1 MNFDVTNTLLDS
13 PLIVVSTLQT
23 KLIDLK
29 SYYPIVDVNYT
40 IKTAETVYYE
50 ANFAFQPNFT
60 SITEN
65 SVTLNISLS
74 NFGTVYALIIDYE
87 TDLLNRNAHQKT
99 IIGENYTQIN
109 GSLDIYK
116 PTSKQISKGL
126 SRENFKFHIVDKSI
140 LINKKN
146 ENFTLEFKDLLSNHS
161 YYIYITSGNVYP
173 EPDLLDSSKIVGL
186 NFTTLVKI
194 EIEAQSGMIKLL
206 LRISFFFIIF
216 IGAII

>member
-1 MNFDVTNTLLDS
+1 M
-13 PLIVVSTLQT
+13 
-23 KLIDLK
+23 
-29 SYYPIVDVNYT
+29 
-40 IKTAETVYYE
+40 
-50 ANFAFQPNFT
+50 
-60 SITEN
+60 
-65 SVTLNISLS
+65 
-74 NFGTVYALIIDYE
+74 
-87 TDLLNRNAHQKT
+87 
-99 IIGENYTQIN
+99 
-109 GSLDIYK
+109 
-116 PTSKQISKGL
+116 
-126 SRENFKFHIVDKSI
+126 
-140 LINKKN
+140 KKN

>member
-126 SRENFKFHIVDKSI
+126 SKRKFQI
-140 LINKKN
+140 
-146 ENFTLEFKDLLSNHS
+146 S
-161 YYIYITSGNVYP
+161 YC
-173 EPDLLDSSKIVGL
+173 
-186 NFTTLVKI
+186 
-194 EIEAQSGMIKLL
+194 
-206 LRISFFFIIF
+206 
-216 IGAII
+216 